1 MRELMFRAFGDN
13 GSKKQMLHFDI
24 FMSQLDDTM
33 KYRIRVGDFPVMQF
47 TGLKDKNG
55 KEIWEGD
62 KIRRTA
68 NMRDYAECD
77 GVDIQDYEVEYCGY
91 YFHPFLECG
100 TRMEEY
106 EVIGNIYENADLLTA
121 K

>member
-1 MRELMFRAFGDN
+1 MRELKFRCWN
-13 GSKKQMLHFDI
+13 GEDMISPDGINRDGFAYWKENSIPSGTKE
-24 FMSQLDDTM
+24 
-33 KYRIRVGDFPVMQF
+33 VMQF
-47 TGLKDKNG
+47 TGLKDKDG

-106 EVIGNIYENADLLTA
+106 EVIGNIYENPKLI
-121 K
+121 KGEIK